1 MGINFNKI
9 EPAQHDTVPTAQP
22 VSNNVSLI
30 KEEPQKYDIVADRNN
45 MTAQLA
51 NSPEIDR
58 LTSQI
63 QLSDVN
69 TIVKFGAEA
78 ADNISKASDV
88 VLRNADMSQL
98 DDSSAMLTTLTKI
111 MSVFDI
117 DELKE
122 KQGFLDKFF
131 TNEKKRIERILHKY
145 NSMGDEVDKIY
156 VQLKQ
161 YENEI
166 VQTNRRL
173 EDMFQANV
181 EYYHQLVKYIVA
193 GEQGC
198 REIEGYIAQR
208 KDDLAVTG
216 DSAIQFEI
224 QSCEQ
229 ALSMLEQRVQDLR
242 IAESVAMQS
251 VPLIKT
257 MEFSNLNLVRKIDS
271 AFIITLPVF
280 KQALAQAIMLKRQK
294 IQADAISALDQ
305 KTNELLIRNAQNT
318 VEQSKMIAQLSSGSS
333 IKIETLE
340 TTWQTIMNGIEETR
354 NIQEQAKKERVD
366 AKARLENIKQDFYKN
381 YHVPADPKNG
391 GFISGGNNGGYLGGG
406 NHNSYR

>member
-9 EPAQHDTVPTAQP
+9 DNSQQPVPTARP
-22 VSNNVSLI
+22 VGQTVSLV
-30 KEEPQKYDIVADRNN
+30 KEEPPKYDIVADRQE
-45 MTAQLA
+45 MTAQLV
-51 NSPEIDR
+51 NSPEVDALVSKIHLD
-58 LTSQI
+58 
-63 QLSDVN
+63 DVN

-78 ADNISKASDV
+78 ADKVSKASDV
-88 VLRNADMSQL
+88 VLNNVNLSQL
-98 DDSSAMLTTLTKI
+98 DDSSVMLNSLAKI
-111 MSVFDI
+111 MSVFDV
-117 DELKE
+117 DELQEE
-122 KQGFLDKFF
+122 KQGFFDKLFA
-131 TNEKKRIERILHKY
+131 NERKRIEKILHKY
-145 NSMGDEVDKIY
+145 NTMGDEVDKIY

-161 YENEI
+161 YETEI
-166 VQTNRRL
+166 IQTNKRL
-173 EDMFQANV
+173 EDMFNANV
-181 EYYHQLVKYIVA
+181 DYYHQLVKYILA

-229 ALSMLEQRVQDLR
+229 ALSMLEQRVHDLR
-242 IAESVAMQS
+242 VAESVAMQS

-318 VEQSKMIAQLSSGSS
+318 VEQSKLIAQLSSGSS

-354 NIQEQAKKERVD
+354 NIQEDAKRQRVD
-366 AKARLENIKQDFYKN
+366 AKARLENIKQDFYRN
-381 YHVPADPKNG
+381 YHMP
-391 GFISGGNNGGYLGGG
+391 SGSNN
-406 NHNSYR
+406 NNNFNSFNNNNYNRLR

>member
-9 EPAQHDTVPTAQP
+9 ENSQPIVPTAQP
-22 VSNNVSLI
+22 VGSTVSLV
-30 KEEPQKYDIVADRNN
+30 KEEPERYDIVADRQSMN
-45 MTAQLA
+45 AELV
-51 NSPEIDR
+51 NSPEVDK
-58 LTSQI
+58 LVSQI
-63 QLSDVN
+63 QLDDVN

-78 ADNISKASDV
+78 ADKISKASDV
-88 VLRNADMSQL
+88 VLRNTDLSQL
-98 DDSSAMLTTLTKI
+98 DDSSVMLNSLARI
-111 MSVFDI
+111 MSVFDV
-117 DELKE
+117 DELKDE
-122 KQGFLDKFF
+122 KQGFFDKLF
-131 TNEKKRIERILHKY
+131 TSERKRMEKILQKY

-161 YENEI
+161 YETEI
-166 VQTNRRL
+166 VQTNRKL
-173 EDMFQANV
+173 EDMFNANV
-181 EYYHQLVKYIVA
+181 EYYHQLVKYILA

-198 REIEGYIAQR
+198 HEIEAYIAQR

-216 DSAIQFEI
+216 DTSIQFEI

-229 ALSMLEQRVQDLR
+229 ALAMLEQRVQDLR
-242 IAESVAMQS
+242 VAESVAMQS

-305 KTNELLIRNAQNT
+305 KTNELLIRNAQNA
-318 VEQSKMIAQLSSGSS
+318 VEQSKLIAQLSSGSS

-340 TTWQTIMNGIEETR
+340 TTWQTIMNGIEETK
-354 NIQEQAKKERVD
+354 NIQEEAKKERVD

-381 YHVPADPKNG
+381 YHVSL
-391 GFISGGNNGGYLGGG
+391 SGGSNNNLL
-406 NHNSYR
+406 R

>member
-9 EPAQHDTVPTAQP
+9 DNSQQPVPTARP
-22 VSNNVSLI
+22 VGQTVSLV
-30 KEEPQKYDIVADRNN
+30 KEEPPKYDIVADRQE
-45 MTAQLA
+45 MTAQLV
-51 NSPEIDR
+51 NSPEVDALVSKIHLD
-58 LTSQI
+58 
-63 QLSDVN
+63 DVN

-78 ADNISKASDV
+78 ADKVSKASDV
-88 VLRNADMSQL
+88 VLNNVNLSQL
-98 DDSSAMLTTLTKI
+98 DDSSVMLNSIAKI
-111 MSVFDI
+111 MSVFDV
-117 DELKE
+117 DELQEE
-122 KQGFLDKFF
+122 KQGFFDKLFA
-131 TNEKKRIERILHKY
+131 NERKRIEKILHKY
-145 NSMGDEVDKIY
+145 NTMGDEVDKIY

-161 YENEI
+161 YETEI
-166 VQTNRRL
+166 IQTNKRL
-173 EDMFQANV
+173 EDMFNANV
-181 EYYHQLVKYIVA
+181 DYYHQLVKYILA

-229 ALSMLEQRVQDLR
+229 ALSMLEQRVHDLR
-242 IAESVAMQS
+242 VAESVAMQS

-318 VEQSKMIAQLSSGSS
+318 VEQSKLIAQLSSGSS

-354 NIQEQAKKERVD
+354 NIQEDAKRQRVD
-366 AKARLENIKQDFYKN
+366 AKARLENIKQDFYRN
-381 YHVPADPKNG
+381 YHMP
-391 GFISGGNNGGYLGGG
+391 SGSNN
-406 NHNSYR
+406 NNNFNSFNNNNYNRLR

>member
-1 MGINFNKI
+1 M
-9 EPAQHDTVPTAQP
+9 
-22 VSNNVSLI
+22 
-30 KEEPQKYDIVADRNN
+30 
-45 MTAQLA
+45 
-51 NSPEIDR
+51 
-58 LTSQI
+58 
-63 QLSDVN
+63 N

-78 ADNISKASDV
+78 ADKISKASDV
-88 VLRNADMSQL
+88 VLRNADISQL
-98 DDSSAMLTTLTKI
+98 DDSSVMLNTLAKI
-111 MSVFDI
+111 MSVFDA
-117 DELKE
+117 DELQE
-122 KQGFLDKFF
+122 KQGFFDKLF
-131 TNEKKRIERILHKY
+131 TNEKKRIEKFLHKY
-145 NSMGDEVDKIY
+145 NTMGDEVDKIY

-166 VQTNRRL
+166 VQTNRKL
-173 EDMFQANV
+173 EDMFNANV
-181 EYYHQLVKYIVA
+181 DYYHQLVKYILA

-229 ALSMLEQRVQDLR
+229 ALSMLEQRVHDLR
-242 IAESVAMQS
+242 VAESVAMQS

-305 KTNELLIRNAQNT
+305 KTNELLLRNAQNT
-318 VEQSKMIAQLSSGSS
+318 VEQSKLIAQLSSGSS

-340 TTWQTIMNGIEETR
+340 NTWQTIMNGIEETR
-354 NIQEQAKKERVD
+354 GIQEEAKRQRVD
-366 AKARLENIKQDFYKN
+366 AKARLENIKQDFYRN
-381 YHVPADPKNG
+381 YHMPNNT
-391 GFISGGNNGGYLGGG
+391 NNGGYMGGG
-406 NHNSYR
+406 SNNLLR

>member
-9 EPAQHDTVPTAQP
+9 ENSQPIVPTAQP
-22 VSNNVSLI
+22 VGSTVSLV
-30 KEEPQKYDIVADRNN
+30 KEEPERYDIVADRQSMN
-45 MTAQLA
+45 AELV
-51 NSPEIDR
+51 NSPEVDK
-58 LTSQI
+58 LVSQI
-63 QLSDVN
+63 QLDDVN

-78 ADNISKASDV
+78 ADRISKASDV
-88 VLRNADMSQL
+88 VLRNTDLSQL
-98 DDSSAMLTTLTKI
+98 DDSSVMLNSLARI
-111 MSVFDI
+111 MSVFDV
-117 DELKE
+117 DELKDE
-122 KQGFLDKFF
+122 KQGFFDKLF
-131 TNEKKRIERILHKY
+131 TSERKRMEKILQKY

-161 YENEI
+161 YETEI
-166 VQTNRRL
+166 VQTNRKL
-173 EDMFQANV
+173 EDMFNANV
-181 EYYHQLVKYIVA
+181 EYYHQLVKYILA

-198 REIEGYIAQR
+198 REIEDYIAQR

-216 DSAIQFEI
+216 DTSIQFEI

-229 ALSMLEQRVQDLR
+229 ALAMLEQRVQDLR
-242 IAESVAMQS
+242 VAESVAMQS

-305 KTNELLIRNAQNT
+305 KTNELLIRNAQNA
-318 VEQSKMIAQLSSGSS
+318 VEQSKLIAQLSSGSS

-340 TTWQTIMNGIEETR
+340 TTWQTIMNGIEETK
-354 NIQEQAKKERVD
+354 NIQEEAKKERVD

-381 YHVPADPKNG
+381 YHVSL
-391 GFISGGNNGGYLGGG
+391 SGGNNNNLL
-406 NHNSYR
+406 R

>member
-9 EPAQHDTVPTAQP
+9 DTSQPAVPTAQP
-22 VSNNVSLI
+22 VSTSVTLV
-30 KEEPQKYDIVADRNN
+30 KEEPKKYDIVADRNN
-45 MTAQLA
+45 MTAQLV
-51 NSPEIDR
+51 NSPEVDK
-58 LTSQI
+58 LVSQI
-63 QLSDVN
+63 QLDDVN
-69 TIVKFGAEA
+69 TIVKFGAQA

-88 VLRNADMSQL
+88 VLRNADISQL
-98 DDSSAMLTTLTKI
+98 DDSSTMLNTLAKI
-111 MSVFDI
+111 MSVFDVE
-117 DELKE
+117 ELQE
-122 KQGFLDKFF
+122 KQGFFDKLFA
-131 TNEKKRIERILHKY
+131 NEKKRLERILHKY
-145 NSMGDEVDKIY
+145 NTMGDEVDKIY
-156 VQLKQ
+156 IQLKQ

-173 EDMFQANV
+173 EDMFNANV
-181 EYYHQLVKYIVA
+181 EYYHQLVKYILA

-198 REIEGYIAQR
+198 REIEAYIAQR

-229 ALSMLEQRVQDLR
+229 ALSMLEQRVSDLR
-242 IAESVAMQS
+242 VAESVAMQS

-318 VEQSKMIAQLSSGSS
+318 VEQSKLIAQLSSGSS
-333 IKIETLE
+333 IKVETLE
-340 TTWQTIMNGIEETR
+340 ATWQTIMNGIEETR
-354 NIQEQAKKERVD
+354 SIQEEAKKERAD
-366 AKARLENIKQDFYKN
+366 AKVRLENIKQDFYRN
-381 YHVPADPKNG
+381 YHMP
-391 GFISGGNNGGYLGGG
+391 SGTNNGSRFMSG
-406 NHNSYR
+406 NSNNLLR

>member
-9 EPAQHDTVPTAQP
+9 ENSQPIVPTAQP
-22 VSNNVSLI
+22 VGSTVSLV
-30 KEEPQKYDIVADRNN
+30 KEEPERYDIVADRQSMN
-45 MTAQLA
+45 AELV
-51 NSPEIDR
+51 NSPEVDK
-58 LTSQI
+58 LVSQI
-63 QLSDVN
+63 QLDDVN

-78 ADNISKASDV
+78 ADKISKASDV
-88 VLRNADMSQL
+88 VLRNTDLSQL
-98 DDSSAMLTTLTKI
+98 DDSSVMLNSLARI
-111 MSVFDI
+111 MSVFDV
-117 DELKE
+117 DELKDE
-122 KQGFLDKFF
+122 KQGFFDKLF
-131 TNEKKRIERILHKY
+131 TSERKRMEKILQKY

-161 YENEI
+161 YETEI
-166 VQTNRRL
+166 VQTNRKL
-173 EDMFQANV
+173 EDMFNANV
-181 EYYHQLVKYIVA
+181 EYYHQLVKYILA

-198 REIEGYIAQR
+198 HEIEDYIAQR

-216 DSAIQFEI
+216 DTSIQFEI

-229 ALSMLEQRVQDLR
+229 ALAMLEQRVQDLR
-242 IAESVAMQS
+242 VAESVAMQS

-305 KTNELLIRNAQNT
+305 KTNELLIRNAQNA
-318 VEQSKMIAQLSSGSS
+318 VEQSKLIAQLSSGSS

-340 TTWQTIMNGIEETR
+340 TTWQTIMNGIEETK
-354 NIQEQAKKERVD
+354 NIQEEAKKERVD

-381 YHVPADPKNG
+381 YHVSL
-391 GFISGGNNGGYLGGG
+391 SGGSNNNLL
-406 NHNSYR
+406 R

>member
-9 EPAQHDTVPTAQP
+9 DTSNQAVPTAQP
-22 VSNNVSLI
+22 VGSTVSLI
-30 KEEPQKYDIVADRNN
+30 KDEPKQYDIVADRQS
-45 MTAQLA
+45 MTAQLV
-51 NSPEIDR
+51 NSPEVDK
-58 LTSQI
+58 LVSQI
-63 QLSDVN
+63 ELDDVN

-78 ADNISKASDV
+78 ADKVSKASDV
-88 VLRNADMSQL
+88 VLRNVDLSQL
-98 DDSSAMLTTLTKI
+98 DDSSAMLNSLAKI
-111 MSVFDI
+111 MSVFDAE
-117 DELKE
+117 ELQEE
-122 KQGFLDKFF
+122 KQGFFDKLF
-131 TNEKKRIERILHKY
+131 TSERKRIERILHKY
-145 NSMGDEVDKIY
+145 NTMGDEVDKIY

-161 YENEI
+161 YETEI
-166 VQTNRRL
+166 IQTNKRL
-173 EDMFQANV
+173 EDMFNANV
-181 EYYHQLVKYIVA
+181 DYYHQLVKYILA

-208 KDDLAVTG
+208 RDDLAVTG

-229 ALSMLEQRVQDLR
+229 ALAMLEQRVHDLR
-242 IAESVAMQS
+242 VAESVAMQS

-318 VEQSKMIAQLSSGSS
+318 VEQSKLIAQLSSGSS

-354 NIQEQAKKERVD
+354 NIQEEAKKQRVD
-366 AKARLENIKQDFYKN
+366 ARARLENIKQDFYKN
-381 YHVPADPKNG
+381 YHMP
-391 GFISGGNNGGYLGGG
+391 SGTANNNNLL
-406 NHNSYR
+406 R

>member
-9 EPAQHDTVPTAQP
+9 DSSQQPVPTARP
-22 VSNNVSLI
+22 VGQTVSLV
-30 KEEPQKYDIVADRNN
+30 KEEPPKYDIVADRQE
-45 MTAQLA
+45 MTAQLV
-51 NSPEIDR
+51 NSPEVDA
-58 LTSQI
+58 LVSKI
-63 QLSDVN
+63 QLDDVN

-78 ADNISKASDV
+78 ADKVSKASDV
-88 VLRNADMSQL
+88 VLNNVNLSQL
-98 DDSSAMLTTLTKI
+98 DDSSVMLNSLAKI
-111 MSVFDI
+111 MSVFDV
-117 DELKE
+117 DELQE
-122 KQGFLDKFF
+122 DKQGFFGKIFA
-131 TNEKKRIERILHKY
+131 NEKKRIEKILHKY
-145 NSMGDEVDKIY
+145 NTMGDEVDKIY

-161 YENEI
+161 YETEI
-166 VQTNRRL
+166 IQTNKRL
-173 EDMFQANV
+173 EDMFNANV
-181 EYYHQLVKYIVA
+181 DYYHQLVKYILA

-216 DSAIQFEI
+216 DTSIQFEI

-229 ALSMLEQRVQDLR
+229 ALAMLEQRVQDLR
-242 IAESVAMQS
+242 VAESVAMQS

-305 KTNELLIRNAQNT
+305 KTNELLIRNAQNA
-318 VEQSKMIAQLSSGSS
+318 VEQSKLIAQLSSGSS

-340 TTWQTIMNGIEETR
+340 TTWQTIMNGIEETK
-354 NIQEQAKKERVD
+354 NIQEEAKKERVD

-381 YHVPADPKNG
+381 YHVSL
-391 GFISGGNNGGYLGGG
+391 SGGSNNNLL
-406 NHNSYR
+406 R

>member
-9 EPAQHDTVPTAQP
+9 ENSQPIVPTAQP
-22 VSNNVSLI
+22 VGSTVSLV
-30 KEEPQKYDIVADRNN
+30 KEEPERYDIVADRQSMN
-45 MTAQLA
+45 AELV
-51 NSPEIDR
+51 NSPEVDK
-58 LTSQI
+58 LVSQI
-63 QLSDVN
+63 QLDDVN

-78 ADNISKASDV
+78 ADRISKASDV
-88 VLRNADMSQL
+88 VLRNTDLSQL
-98 DDSSAMLTTLTKI
+98 DDSSVMLNSLARI
-111 MSVFDI
+111 MSVFDV
-117 DELKE
+117 DELKDE
-122 KQGFLDKFF
+122 KQGFFDKLF
-131 TNEKKRIERILHKY
+131 TSERKRMEKILQKY

-161 YENEI
+161 YETEI
-166 VQTNRRL
+166 VQTNRKL
-173 EDMFQANV
+173 EDMFNANV
-181 EYYHQLVKYIVA
+181 EYYHQLVKYILA

-198 REIEGYIAQR
+198 HEIEDYIAQR

-216 DSAIQFEI
+216 DTSIQFEI

-229 ALSMLEQRVQDLR
+229 ALAMLEQRVQDLR
-242 IAESVAMQS
+242 VAESVAMQS

-305 KTNELLIRNAQNT
+305 KTNELLIRNAQNA
-318 VEQSKMIAQLSSGSS
+318 VEQSKLIAQLSSGSS

-340 TTWQTIMNGIEETR
+340 TTWQTIMNGIEETK
-354 NIQEQAKKERVD
+354 NIQEEAKKERVD

-381 YHVPADPKNG
+381 YHVSL
-391 GFISGGNNGGYLGGG
+391 SGGSNNNLL
-406 NHNSYR
+406 R

>member
-9 EPAQHDTVPTAQP
+9 DSSQQPVPTARP
-22 VSNNVSLI
+22 VGQTVSLV
-30 KEEPQKYDIVADRNN
+30 KEEPPKYDIVADRQE
-45 MTAQLA
+45 MTAQLV
-51 NSPEIDR
+51 NSPEVDA
-58 LTSQI
+58 LVSKI
-63 QLSDVN
+63 QLDDVN

-78 ADNISKASDV
+78 ADKVSKASDV
-88 VLRNADMSQL
+88 VLNNVNLSQL
-98 DDSSAMLTTLTKI
+98 DDSSVMLNSLAKI
-111 MSVFDI
+111 MSVFDV
-117 DELKE
+117 DELQE
-122 KQGFLDKFF
+122 DKQGFFGKIFA
-131 TNEKKRIERILHKY
+131 NEKKRIEKILHKY
-145 NSMGDEVDKIY
+145 NTMGDEVDKIY

-161 YENEI
+161 YETEI
-166 VQTNRRL
+166 IQTNKRL
-173 EDMFQANV
+173 EDMFNANV
-181 EYYHQLVKYIVA
+181 DYYHQLVKYILA

-229 ALSMLEQRVQDLR
+229 ALSMLEQRVHDLR
-242 IAESVAMQS
+242 VAESVAMQS

-318 VEQSKMIAQLSSGSS
+318 VEQSKLIAQLSSGSS

-354 NIQEQAKKERVD
+354 NIQEDAKRQRVD
-366 AKARLENIKQDFYKN
+366 AKARLENIKQDFYRN
-381 YHVPADPKNG
+381 YHMP
-391 GFISGGNNGGYLGGG
+391 SGSNN
-406 NHNSYR
+406 NNNFNSFNNNNYNRLR

>member
-1 MGINFNKI
+1 MGIDFNKPI
-9 EPAQHDTVPTAQP
+9 PVQQDVPTAQP
-22 VSNNVSLI
+22 VRPSVSLL
-30 KEEPQKYDIVADRNN
+30 KEEPEKYDIVADRNN

-63 QLSDVN
+63 KLSDVN
-69 TIVKFGAEA
+69 SIVKFGAEA

-88 VLRNADMSQL
+88 VLRNADLSQL
-98 DDSSAMLTTLTKI
+98 DNSSTMLTSLTRI
-111 MSVFDI
+111 MSVFDA

-122 KQGFLDKFF
+122 KQGFFDKFF
-131 TNEKKRIERILHKY
+131 TNEKKRIEKILHKY

-156 VQLKQ
+156 IQLKQ

-166 VQTNRRL
+166 IQTNRKL

-181 EYYHQLVKYIVA
+181 DYYHQLVKYIVA

-198 REIEGYIAQR
+198 HEIEAYIAKR
-208 KDDLAVTG
+208 KDDLAATG
-216 DSAIQFEI
+216 DSSIQFEI

-229 ALSMLEQRVQDLR
+229 ALGMLEQRVQDLR

-318 VEQSKMIAQLSSGSS
+318 VEQSKLIAQMSSGSS

-340 TTWQTIMNGIEETR
+340 TTWQTIMNGIEETKA
-354 NIQEQAKKERVD
+354 IQEQAKTERAD
-366 AKARLENIKQDFYKN
+366 ARARLENIKQNFYNN
-381 YHVPADPKNG
+381 YHAPEGNKG
-391 GFISGGNNGGYLGGG
+391 GYISGGNNSGYLGSGS
-406 NHNSYR
+406 NNYRR

>member
-9 EPAQHDTVPTAQP
+9 DNSQQPVPTARP
-22 VSNNVSLI
+22 VGQTVSLV
-30 KEEPQKYDIVADRNN
+30 KEEPPKYDIVADRQE
-45 MTAQLA
+45 MTAQLV
-51 NSPEIDR
+51 NSPEVDALVSKIHLD
-58 LTSQI
+58 
-63 QLSDVN
+63 DVN

-78 ADNISKASDV
+78 ANKVSKASDV
-88 VLRNADMSQL
+88 VLNNVNLSQL
-98 DDSSAMLTTLTKI
+98 DDSSVMLNSLAKI
-111 MSVFDI
+111 MSVFDV
-117 DELKE
+117 DELQEE
-122 KQGFLDKFF
+122 KQGFFDKLFA
-131 TNEKKRIERILHKY
+131 NERKRIEKILHKY
-145 NSMGDEVDKIY
+145 NTMGDEVDKIY

-161 YENEI
+161 YETEI
-166 VQTNRRL
+166 IQTNKRL
-173 EDMFQANV
+173 EDMFNANV
-181 EYYHQLVKYIVA
+181 DYYHQLVKYILA

-229 ALSMLEQRVQDLR
+229 ALSMLEQRVHDLR
-242 IAESVAMQS
+242 VAESVAMQS

-318 VEQSKMIAQLSSGSS
+318 VEQSKLIAQLSSGSS

-354 NIQEQAKKERVD
+354 NIQEDAKRQRVD
-366 AKARLENIKQDFYKN
+366 AKARLENIKQDFYRN
-381 YHVPADPKNG
+381 YHMP
-391 GFISGGNNGGYLGGG
+391 SGSNN
-406 NHNSYR
+406 NNNFNSFNNNNYNRLR

>member
-9 EPAQHDTVPTAQP
+9 DSSQQPVPTARP
-22 VSNNVSLI
+22 VGQTVSLV
-30 KEEPQKYDIVADRNN
+30 KEEPPKYDIVADRQE
-45 MTAQLA
+45 MTAQLV
-51 NSPEIDR
+51 NSPEFDALVSKIHLD
-58 LTSQI
+58 
-63 QLSDVN
+63 DVN

-78 ADNISKASDV
+78 ADKVSKASDV
-88 VLRNADMSQL
+88 VLNNVNLSQL
-98 DDSSAMLTTLTKI
+98 DDSSVMLNSLAKI
-111 MSVFDI
+111 MSVFDV
-117 DELKE
+117 DELQE
-122 KQGFLDKFF
+122 DKQGFFGKIFA
-131 TNEKKRIERILHKY
+131 NEKKRIEKILHKY
-145 NSMGDEVDKIY
+145 NTMGDEVDKIY

-161 YENEI
+161 YETEI
-166 VQTNRRL
+166 IQTNKRL
-173 EDMFQANV
+173 EDMFNANV
-181 EYYHQLVKYIVA
+181 DYYHQLVKYILA

-229 ALSMLEQRVQDLR
+229 ALSMLEQRVHDLR
-242 IAESVAMQS
+242 VAESVAMQS

-318 VEQSKMIAQLSSGSS
+318 VEQSKLIAQLSSGSS

-354 NIQEQAKKERVD
+354 NIQEDAKRQRVD
-366 AKARLENIKQDFYKN
+366 AKARLENIKQDFYRN
-381 YHVPADPKNG
+381 YHMP
-391 GFISGGNNGGYLGGG
+391 SGSNNNNNNFNRFNNNNYNRLG
-406 NHNSYR
+406 